1 MRWLVVLILGVM
13 PYPVPAAQS
22 LLVPVLAPVPDYP
35 AQLIENRY
43 AGKVRAR
50 LIVKSD
56 GSIAEVRIIESMH
69 PALATA
75 VEKTFGQWRFE
86 PWAHNLGAPP
96 QIAVTLPVIFGSQG
110 LARFD
115 SLVNVGLG
123 NIRCAYVNYEVSAQQ
138 QHFPHAPM
146 SHVDV
151 FWYTRQFLHD
161 EYVALRHDERERQA
175 LLGKLETAIP
185 GIVKGCR
192 QRPQS
197 RYGDHLP
204 PSIRQLLVGVD
215 EPVERQEAS

>member
-1 MRWLVVLILGVM
+1 MKWLLVLIMGLL
-13 PYPVPAAQS
+13 PHPVHSAQG
-22 LLVPVLAPVPDYP
+22 LLVPVLAPAPEYP

-56 GSIAEVRIIESMH
+56 GSIAEVKVIESMH
-69 PALATA
+69 PALATS
-75 VEKTFGQWRFE
+75 VEKAFGQWRFK
-86 PWAHNLGAPP
+86 PWAGNLGMPP

-115 SLVNVGLG
+115 GIVNVGLG
-123 NIRCAYVNYEVSAQQ
+123 NVRCAYVNHEVKAQQ

-146 SHVDV
+146 SQVDV
-151 FWYTRQFLHD
+151 FWYTRQFLHG
-161 EYVALRHDERERQA
+161 EYVALQHDERERQA

-192 QRPQS
+192 RRPQS
-197 RYGDHLP
+197 RYGDYLP
-204 PSIRQLLVGVD
+204 QQIRQLLVGVD
-215 EPVERQEAS
+215 EPVEPQGAS

>member
-1 MRWLVVLILGVM
+1 MKWLVALIMGFL
-13 PYPVPAAQS
+13 PYPVQAAQK
-22 LLVPVLAPVPDYP
+22 LLVPVLAPAPEYP

-56 GSIAEVRIIESMH
+56 GSIAEVKVIESMH
-69 PALATA
+69 PALATS
-75 VEKTFGQWRFE
+75 VEKTFGQWRFK
-86 PWAHNLGAPP
+86 PWAGNLGVPP

-115 SLVNVGLG
+115 SVVNVGLG
-123 NIRCAYVNYEVSAQQ
+123 NVRCAYVNYEVKAQQ

-146 SHVDV
+146 SQVDV

-161 EYVALRHDERERQA
+161 EYVALQHDERERQA

-192 QRPQS
+192 KRPQS

-204 PSIRQLLVGVD
+204 TSIRQLLVGVD
-215 EPVERQEAS
+215 EPLELQEAS